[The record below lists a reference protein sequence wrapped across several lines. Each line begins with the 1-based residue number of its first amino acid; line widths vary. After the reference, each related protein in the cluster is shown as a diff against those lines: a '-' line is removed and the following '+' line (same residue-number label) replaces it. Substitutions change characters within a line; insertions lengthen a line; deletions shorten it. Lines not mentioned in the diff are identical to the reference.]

1 MSIHFGESSYRK
13 YQLMFDILTKTKY
26 GNRLEE
32 RIKNCKNAEIKQ
44 KLQCEVEGT
53 LGKIKTLVQQYKDF
67 KKKMKDRKCKEIKCA
82 YVVFRSMEGAA
93 RARTLYSKNLC

>member
-1 MSIHFGESSYRK
+1 
-13 YQLMFDILTKTKY
+13 MFEILTKTKY

-32 RIKNCKNAEIKQ
+32 RIKNCKNPETKQ
-44 KLQCEVEGT
+44 RLELEVEHT
-53 LGKIKTLVQQYKDF
+53 LTKIKRLVTQYKDL
-67 KKKMKDRKCKEIKCA
+67 KHKLKERKVKEIKCA